1 MEKFRE
7 RMRIAMSEL
16 EVTPTALAKKTGI
29 SRKTIYLAMNGICAL
44 RLQTMRMIAG
54 ELAKEA
60 VSQKCE
66 AVRRMAMLDDI
77 IGELRTYFDDNH
89 GGDE

>member
-1 MEKFRE
+1 
-7 RMRIAMSEL
+7 
-16 EVTPTALAKKTGI
+16 
-29 SRKTIYLAMNGICAL
+29 
-44 RLQTMRMIAG
+44 MRMIAG

-60 VSQKCE
+60 VAQKCE